1 VRERNGEQTMKKD
14 REQDADPPDEPSQAE
29 RIEQLK
35 NRVAELSGGTISTP
49 DGATMDPDLE
59 EEFLKNVVAVEEA
72 GWTRPADHLAAGGLE
87 LTPPDRLD
95 DQELG
100 ARLRDV
106 IHAMALRN
114 MYVMSTD
121 HLSDREL
128 YAELVEHLHEETMM
142 GPATPTAGFN
152 FVIDLVSS
160 GSDEDTTLYLK
171 YYADDDYRRRWH
183 EDYPEDEMPEK
194 VEPPYDRDR
203 FLPQPDWTPPDSG
216 DDEPLM

>member
-1 VRERNGEQTMKKD
+1 MAMKKD
-14 REQDADPPDEPSQAE
+14 RPQDADPPDEPSQAE
-29 RIEQLK
+29 RIRQLK
-35 NRVAELSGGTISTP
+35 DRLTELTGGSMPAP
-49 DGATMDPDLE
+49 DGSAMDPDLE

-95 DQELG
+95 DQALS

-128 YAELVEHLHEETMM
+128 YCELLEHLHEETMM
-142 GPATPTAGFN
+142 GPATPTPGFN

-160 GSDEDTTLYLK
+160 GSDEDTYLYLK
-171 YYADDDYRRRWH
+171 YYADEDYRRNWH
-183 EDYPEDEMPEK
+183 QDYPQDEMPEK
-194 VEPPYDRDR
+194 TKPPYDRDR
-203 FLPQPDWTPPDSG
+203 FLPQPDWTPPDPDG
-216 DDEPLM
+216 EDDPLM